1 MTQLVASF
9 LLTSQSLKSKL
20 QLFSCIE
27 LCVYIYNYS
36 DQFKLKQLEVLYSLW
51 YPIRNQ
57 TIEELTSNKDELM
70 SIVRNERIARIAA
83 SSASIALGG
92 SLVVAGI
99 ALAPFTFG
107 ASIGLSVAGGVVG
120 GLASLGGIGAF
131 IASKVTSNKHLKKAQ
146 EHISL
151 DQQLSLQINDVVQEI
166 ISAEPSS
173 TGGIAGEVAAGG
185 AMGAADFSR
194 FGAGVAIGLES
205 ALEGGAFALR
215 GAGRFAGMALA
226 GVSLAVTVPIDIGFI
241 AYHSYHIHQSSK
253 DKTGK
258 MDSNKAIKWLISQI
272 EEMIKG
278 IYNMKHSLFVY
289 FYAYLI

>member
-1 MTQLVASF
+1 M
-9 LLTSQSLKSKL
+9 
-20 QLFSCIE
+20 
-27 LCVYIYNYS
+27 
-36 DQFKLKQLEVLYSLW
+36 EVLRKLW
-51 YPIRNQ
+51 YPIRYQ
-57 TIEELTSNKDELM
+57 TIEELTNSKDELI
-70 SIVRNERIARIAA
+70 SIVRHERIAKIAT

-120 GLASLGGIGAF
+120 GLASLGGISAF
-131 IASKVTSNKHLKKAQ
+131 IASKVTENKRLKKAQ

-151 DQQLSLQINDVVQEI
+151 DQQLSLQINNIAQEI

-173 TGGIAGEVAAGG
+173 TGEIAGEAAAGG
-185 AMGAADFSR
+185 AMGVADISR

-205 ALEGGAFALR
+205 AFEGGAFALR
-215 GAGRFAGMALA
+215 TTGRFAGMALA
-226 GVSLAVTVPIDIGFI
+226 GVSLAVTVPIDICFI
-241 AYHSYHIHQSSK
+241 AYHSYRIHQSSK

-258 MDSNKAIKWLISQI
+258 TDRNKAIKWLISQI

-278 IYNMKHSLFVY
+278 I
-289 FYAYLI
+289 II